1 LQKSKESSWISNSA
15 EGLFKVANNLV
26 AIEPKSFPEYE
37 RAIGLGGGNFSP
49 MSPQVRGL
57 IWTDYSSPEALGEL
71 IDSNPQL
78 EWVQLPFAGVDAF
91 AEQLGKNVLFTSAK
105 GAYREPV
112 AEHALTLALA
122 LGRKIPIRVKA
133 SSWGKSEAFSFYDS
147 KVLLI
152 GAGGISE
159 ELVKLLLPFRAEINV
174 VRNNPALPFAGA
186 KSVVGLDKL
195 DSLLPDADLVIVTC
209 ALTEQTRGLIN
220 YRRLSLFKSTAY
232 LVNIARG
239 PIVVSEDLLR
249 ALDEGLL
256 AAAGLDVT
264 DPEPLPDGHAFFGR
278 DDLILTPH
286 TADTKEIVTRLF
298 AARIEQNVKAFLG
311 KGQWIGEVSPDLGY

>member
-1 LQKSKESSWISNSA
+1 
-15 EGLFKVANNLV
+15 VANNLV

-37 RAIGLGGGNFSP
+37 KALELGGAKFSP
-49 MSPQVRGL
+49 MGPEVRGL
-57 IWTDYSSPEALGEL
+57 IWTDYSSPAALGEL

-91 AEQLGKNVLFTSAK
+91 AAQLDKKVLFTSAK

-112 AEHALTLALA
+112 AEHALMLALA

-159 ELVKLLLPFRAEINV
+159 ELAKLLAPFRAQITV
-174 VRNNPALPFAGA
+174 VRNNPELAFAGA
-186 KSVVGLDKL
+186 KSVVGVDKL
-195 DSLLPDADLVIVTC
+195 DSLLPEADLVIVTC
-209 ALTEQTRGLIN
+209 ALTELTRGLIN
-220 YRRLSLFKSTAY
+220 YQRLSLFKPTAY

-239 PIVVSEDLLR
+239 PIVVSGDLLR
-249 ALDEGLL
+249 ALNEGLL
-256 AAAGLDVT
+256 AGAGLDVT
-264 DPEPLPDGHAFFGR
+264 DPEPLPDGHAFYGR

-311 KGQWIGEVSPDLGY
+311 TGEWVGRVSPGLGY

>member
-1 LQKSKESSWISNSA
+1 
-15 EGLFKVANNLV
+15 VANNLV

-37 RAIGLGGGNFSP
+37 KAVEQAGGIFST
-49 MSPQVRGL
+49 MSSEVRGL
-57 IWTDYSSPEALGEL
+57 IWTDYSSPDALGEL
-71 IDSNPQL
+71 IDANPQL

-91 AEQLGKNVLFTSAK
+91 AKHLNKDVLFTSAK

-112 AEHALTLALA
+112 AEHALMLALA
-122 LGRKIPIRVKA
+122 LGRKIPTRVKA
-133 SSWGKSEAFSFYDS
+133 SSWGKREAFSFYDS

-159 ELVKLLLPFRAEINV
+159 ELIKLLAPFRAEITV
-174 VRNNPALPFAGA
+174 VRNKPDMALPGA
-186 KSVVGLDKL
+186 KTVAGLERL
-195 DSLLPDADLVIVTC
+195 DSLIPAADLVVVTC

-220 YRRLSLFKSTAY
+220 YRRLGLFKPTAY

-239 PIVVSEDLLR
+239 PIVVSDDLLR

-256 AAAGLDVT
+256 AGAGLDVT
-264 DPEPLPDGHAFFGR
+264 DPEPLPNGHAFFGR

-298 AARIEQNVKAFLG
+298 ATRIEHNVKAFLG
-311 KGQWIGEVSPDLGY
+311 HGQWLGKVDPTLGY

>member
-1 LQKSKESSWISNSA
+1 
-15 EGLFKVANNLV
+15 VANNLV

-37 RAIGLGGGNFSP
+37 KALELGGATLSP
-49 MSPQVRGL
+49 MSPEVRGL
-57 IWTDYSSPEALGEL
+57 IWTDYSSPVALGEL

-91 AEQLGKNVLFTSAK
+91 AEQLDKKVLFTSAK

-112 AEHALTLALA
+112 AEHALMLALA

-159 ELVKLLLPFRAEINV
+159 ELVKLLSPFRAQIAV
-174 VRNNPALPFAGA
+174 VRNNPELDLAGA
-186 KSVVGLDKL
+186 KTVVGLDEL
-195 DSLLPDADLVIVTC
+195 DSLLPEADLVIVTC
-209 ALTEQTRGLIN
+209 ALTEMTRGLIN
-220 YRRLSLFKSTAY
+220 YRRLSLFKPSAY

-239 PIVVSEDLLR
+239 PIVVSQDLLR

-256 AAAGLDVT
+256 AGAGLDVT
-264 DPEPLPDGHAFFGR
+264 DPEPLPEGHAFFGR

-298 AARIEQNVKAFLG
+298 AARIEQNVRAFLG
-311 KGQWIGEVSPDLGY
+311 KGPWIGRVSPDLGY

>member
-1 LQKSKESSWISNSA
+1 MADN
-15 EGLFKVANNLV
+15 FV
-26 AIEPKSFPEYE
+26 AIEPKSFPAYE
-37 RAIGLGGGNFSP
+37 LAIESGGGKLAA
-49 MSPQVRGL
+49 MGPQVRGL
-57 IWTDYSSPEALGEL
+57 IWTDYSAPGKLSEL
-71 IDSNPQL
+71 IDTNPQL

-91 AEQLGKNVLFTSAK
+91 SEYLDKDVLFTSAK

-112 AEHALTLALA
+112 AEHALMLALA
-122 LGRKIPIRVKA
+122 LGRKLPVRIKA

-159 ELVKLLLPFRAEINV
+159 EIVSLLAPFRAEITV
-174 VRNNPALPFAGA
+174 VRNNRDAPFTGA
-186 KSVVGLDKL
+186 KYVAGIDELDQLIPK
-195 DSLLPDADLVIVTC
+195 ADLVIVSC
-209 ALTEQTRGLIN
+209 ALTEITRGLID
-220 YRRLSLFKSTAY
+220 YRRLGLFKRTAY

-239 PIVVSEDLLR
+239 PIVVGDDLMR

-256 AAAGLDVT
+256 AGAGLDVT

-286 TADTKEIVTRLF
+286 TADTQEIVTRLF
-298 AARIEQNVKAFLG
+298 AIRIEQNVKAFLG
-311 KGQWIGEVSPDLGY
+311 RGDWFGTVDPKLGY